1 VTEERLLKL
10 AMPYLLAGT
19 NKDFVLHT
27 GCVLKAAKD
36 IMKLSGKGNPEI
48 IVPSIIFHDTG
59 WSNVPT
65 NMQGETTYELK
76 GQGMRLH
83 QDEGAVIVRAV
94 LSGTEYSDSE
104 IEEIARIVG
113 LHKYSEPAPDDI
125 NLHIMKDADNLSDV
139 YQEQFASDL
148 ISYTNTPD
156 YLLNFRITHNDFF
169 MPETKEIF
177 DRLVLD
183 RKAEYGVK

>member
-1 VTEERLLKL
+1 MTEENLLKL

-19 NKDFVLHT
+19 NKDMVLHT
-27 GCVLKAAKD
+27 GCVLAAAKD
-36 IMKLSGKGNPEI
+36 IMKLSGKGNPD
-48 IVPSIIFHDTG
+48 IVIPCVIFHDTG
-59 WSNVPT
+59 WSNVPA

-83 QDEGAVIVRAV
+83 QDEGAKIAKNV
-94 LSGTEYSDSE
+94 LSSTEYSDE
-104 IEEIARIVG
+104 EVAEIARIIS

-125 NLHIMKDADNLSDV
+125 DLHIMKDADNLSDV

-148 ISYTNTPD
+148 ISYTRTPD
-156 YLLNFRITHNDFF
+156 YLLNYRIRHNDFF

-177 DRLVLD
+177 DRLILD
-183 RKAEYGVK
+183 RKAEYGVE